1 MTPRATVVALRGVDV
16 SYDGRP
22 ALRGVDLVVREGERV
37 ALVGP
42 SGAGKST
49 LLRLCTAA
57 VRQDAGEVEVLG
69 RPLARLGAGG
79 LAAVRRRVGTVHQR
93 LHLVGRLRVVHNV
106 NAGHLGRWS
115 TARALASLVRP
126 REVETARAALEQ
138 TGIGDKLFAR
148 TDELSGG
155 EQQRVAVARV
165 LVQRPDLVLADEP
178 VASLDPAR
186 ADEVLALLCETV
198 ATPRRALLVSL
209 HDFDLA
215 VRRCDRV
222 VGLREGRVVFDRPA
236 SDVDEEMRAALYDT
250 APR

>member
-1 MTPRATVVALRGVDV
+1 MPEAAVVLRSVSL

-22 ALRGVDLVVREGERV
+22 ALRDLDLTVRLGERV

-49 LLRLCTAA
+49 LLA
-57 VRQDAGEVEVLG
+57 VVAGSLRPSTGEVEVLG
-69 RPLARLGAGG
+69 HRFDGRDARARHD
-79 LAAVRRRVGTVHQR
+79 VRRRIGVVHQR
-93 LHLVGRLRVVHNV
+93 LDLVGRLRVVHNV

-115 TARALASLVRP
+115 TWEALSSLVRP
-126 REVETARAALEQ
+126 RELGTVRDALER
-138 TGIGDKLFAR
+138 TGIADTLFAR

-155 EQQRVAVARV
+155 EQQRVALARV
-165 LVQRPDLVLADEP
+165 LVQDPDLVLADEP

-186 ADEVLALLCETV
+186 ADEVLRLLCDTV
-198 ATPRRALLVSL
+198 ASPTRTLVVSL

-222 VGLREGRVVFDRPA
+222 VGLRHGEVQFDRPA
-236 SDVDEEMRAALYDT
+236 GEVGPELRDALYALDP
-250 APR
+250 A